1 MFDFLVKNI
10 KYPEENPEVH
20 TQGTVLVQFVVG
32 EDGVLTDA
40 QILYSDH
47 AKFSNEVLRVVG
59 LMPAWTP
66 GQKDGKPVKVRY
78 LLPARFKS
86 PEW

>member
-1 MFDFLVKNI
+1 
-10 KYPEENPEVH
+10 
-20 TQGTVLVQFVVG
+20 
-32 EDGVLTDA
+32 A
-40 QILYSDH
+40 QIVRSDN
-47 AKFSNEVLRVVG
+47 AKLSNEVLRVVG

-66 GQKDGKPVKVRY
+66 GQKDGKPVKARY